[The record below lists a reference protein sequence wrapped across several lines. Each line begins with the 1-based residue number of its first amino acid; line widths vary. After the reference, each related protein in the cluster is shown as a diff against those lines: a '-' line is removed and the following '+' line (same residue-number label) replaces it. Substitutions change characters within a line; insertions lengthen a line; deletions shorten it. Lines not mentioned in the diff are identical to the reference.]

1 MIGTQKSQ
9 WILCKKNNISGQ
21 EKNNCLYTHIYI
33 HILLNSDVFIYIY
46 IITKNPKQNNNLH
59 KVFSRNHLG
68 LCRWSFEKLHQD
80 REFLL
85 WGRRWGQCH
94 WTPLTSGVGEKHIL
108 PQWLPGW
115 WFQPLWNIWKSMGRV
130 IPYIVE
136 NKKCLKPPTSYR
148 AWTLVNHWIHH
159 KFIKSVYDCWL
170 QKGLPP
176 SGCFSCLLQDV
187 FSVMNHHNL
196 PIWSLLFHHSS
207 RILARL
213 QIIIPSP

>member
-1 MIGTQKSQ
+1 M
-9 WILCKKNNISGQ
+9 
-21 EKNNCLYTHIYI
+21 YIY
-33 HILLNSDVFIYIY
+33 IYIY
-46 IITKNPKQNNNLH
+46 IIIKNPKQNNNLH
-59 KVFSRNHLG
+59 KVFSRNRLG

-176 SGCFSCLLQDV
+176 ADV
-187 FSVMNHHNL
+187 FHACCRMC
-196 PIWSLLFHHSS
+196 F
-207 RILARL
+207 RL
-213 QIIIPSP
+213 WTTTIYPSDLYCFIIVPASWHVCK